1 MKSFM
6 KVIVFQVVL
15 HKVYNLFLDL
25 SRREGNIIIIKGLLI
40 LIREYIYSE
49 ARTWVNRIIA
59 CFYLFS
65 GAVASKGLQFIMHAA
80 HLLAINAGICLS
92 ESLLEFVEVRIH
104 EASSLSVLLGPSA
117 IRIPHSHESH
127 KFMYLEL

>member
-25 SRREGNIIIIKGLLI
+25 SRREGNIIIIIKGLLI

-80 HLLAINAGICLS
+80 DLLAINARICLS

-104 EASSLSVLLGPSA
+104 EASSLSVLLGP
-117 IRIPHSHESH
+117 
-127 KFMYLEL
+127 